1 MKKILHHFQIHDRG
15 SSVGRELL
23 GGITTFFA
31 MAYLLAVIPRIL
43 SQTGMEFSAVMTA
56 TCLAAAAGS
65 IATGVFANLP
75 FAQAPGLGF
84 QTIFTL
90 TLCSRYGYSWQQA
103 LAVVFL
109 SGLLFLIISLTPL
122 RERIMDAIPMPFK
135 FALSAGI
142 GLLITLSGLINAGLV
157 TAEDNLLDMGDIT
170 GTIPLLALLGIFLT
184 AGLMIYKVKG
194 ALIIGMAAITL
205 LGIPF
210 GITRIPPDFNML
222 QGVGAV
228 AFKLDFKGLA
238 THGMIPLVSSILT
251 LTLCDFFDTVGTLLG
266 VGGDAKMT
274 DNTGDLPKGGHAI
287 VCDAAATCAGAL
299 LGVSNTTTVAESATG
314 IQEGART
321 GLAAVVTGVMFLAAI
336 PLAPFI
342 RAIPGAA
349 TTAAMVIVGM
359 MMMSG
364 ITQIHW
370 KHVEVSLPCFLII
383 VGMPFTSSI
392 TTGIS
397 LGILSYVVLMVMRK
411 RAHLVSPYLYVL
423 AGIFFVMYILAAL

>member
-1 MKKILHHFQIHDRG
+1 
-15 SSVGRELL
+15 
-23 GGITTFFA
+23 
-31 MAYLLAVIPRIL
+31 
-43 SQTGMEFSAVMTA
+43 
-56 TCLAAAAGS
+56 
-65 IATGVFANLP
+65 
-75 FAQAPGLGF
+75 
-84 QTIFTL
+84 
-90 TLCSRYGYSWQQA
+90 
-103 LAVVFL
+103 
-109 SGLLFLIISLTPL
+109 
-122 RERIMDAIPMPFK
+122 MPFK

-157 TAEDNLLDMGDIT
+157 TAEDNLLDMGDVT
-170 GTIPLLALLGIFLT
+170 GIMPLLALFGIFLT
-184 AGLMIYKVKG
+184 AALLIRRVKG
-194 ALIIGMAAITL
+194 ALVIGMAAITV

-210 GITRIPPDFNML
+210 GITRIPQELEMVR
-222 QGVGAV
+222 GAGAV
-228 AFKLDFKGLA
+228 AFKLDFQGLA
-238 THGMIPLVSSILT
+238 SHGMIPLVSSILT

-274 DNTGDLPKGGHAI
+274 DNTGDLPGGGRAI
-287 VCDAAATCAGAL
+287 VCDAAATCVGAL

-321 GLAAVVTGVMFLAAI
+321 GLSAVVTGLLFLLAI
-336 PLAPFI
+336 PLAPFVS
-342 RAIPGAA
+342 AIPGAA

-397 LGILSYVVLMVMRK
+397 MGFLSYVVLMVMRK

-423 AGIFFVMYILAAL
+423 AGMFLVMYVLAAL

>member
-1 MKKILHHFQIHDRG
+1 MNTILRHFQIQARG
-15 SSVGRELL
+15 SSIGRELL
-23 GGITTFFA
+23 GGVTTFFA
-31 MAYLLAVIPRIL
+31 MAYLIAVIPGIL
-43 SQTGMEFSAVMTA
+43 SRTGMEFSAVMTA

-65 IATGVFANLP
+65 IATGLFANLP

-84 QTIFTL
+84 QTVFTL

-109 SGLLFLIISLTPL
+109 SGLLFLAIALTPL
-122 RERIMDAIPMPFK
+122 RERITDAIPMPFK

-157 TAEDNLLDMGDIT
+157 TAEDNLLDMGDVT
-170 GTIPLLALLGIFLT
+170 GIMPLLALFGIFLT
-184 AGLMIYKVKG
+184 AALLIRRVKG
-194 ALIIGMAAITL
+194 ALVIGMAAITV

-210 GITRIPPDFNML
+210 GITRMPQELEMVR
-222 QGVGAV
+222 GAGAV
-228 AFKLDFKGLA
+228 AFKLDFQGLA
-238 THGMIPLVSSILT
+238 SHGMIPLVSSILT

-274 DNTGDLPKGGHAI
+274 DNTGDLPGGGRAI
-287 VCDAAATCAGAL
+287 VCDAAATCVGAL

-321 GLAAVVTGVMFLAAI
+321 GLSAVVTGLLFLLAI
-336 PLAPFI
+336 PLAPFVS
-342 RAIPGAA
+342 AIPGAA

-397 LGILSYVVLMVMRK
+397 MGFLSYVVLMVMRK

-423 AGIFFVMYILAAL
+423 AGMFLVMYVLAAL